1 LKAMVS
7 SSVSVLLDLEGS
19 IGFVVSVCVWRFFVR
34 ENAFCECV
42 FVGVSKRLLLM
53 PLCLTV

>member
-19 IGFVVSVCVWRFFVR
+19 IGVLSVFVCGDFLCGKMHFVSV
-34 ENAFCECV
+34 
-42 FVGVSKRLLLM
+42 SLLGFQKDFS
-53 PLCLTV
+53 